1 MTLSCAIDGNPKPS
15 ISLIK
20 NGSPV
25 STGGNP
31 RISFGKDN
39 KQLIITNVNRS
50 DHGEY
55 RCVASNSF
63 GNASSSAATL
73 IVQCKYSG

>member
-1 MTLSCAIDGNPKPS
+1 M
-15 ISLIK
+15 
-20 NGSPV
+20 
-25 STGGNP
+25 STGGDS
-31 RISFGKDN
+31 RISFGTDN

-63 GNASSSAATL
+63 GNATSRAATL
-73 IVQCKYSG
+73 NVECKYSG